1 MSQKIGQAE
10 PEYSLGEEIVNA
22 VSHGIGAGLAVAG
35 LILLVLKA
43 QTTLATVS
51 VCLYSACA
59 IILFTVSCVY
69 HALSP
74 QLKRGKHILRTID
87 HCNVL
92 NMVAGTYFPICL
104 SLLGDP
110 LGWTLFAVVLALTI
124 PAVVLNAIDV
134 NKYQVVSAFHSLIL
148 GWGILFFLGPIRAHC
163 PDIAVNY
170 LFLGGG
176 ALYTIG
182 AVLYGIGSQ
191 KKWFHSIFHIFV
203 LAGAILHWFFIY
215 FYCI

>member
-1 MSQKIGQAE
+1 MSQKPGQIE

-22 VSHGIGAGLAVAG
+22 VSHGIGAGLAIAG
-35 LILLVLKA
+35 LILLVLKS
-43 QTTLATVS
+43 TTPLAVVS
-51 VCLYSACA
+51 SCLYSAFS

-74 QLKRGKHILRTID
+74 NLRGKHILRTID

-92 NMVAGTYFPICL
+92 NMVAGTYIPICL
-104 SLLGDP
+104 SLLGGS
-110 LGWTLFAVVLALTI
+110 LGWTLFSIVVALTI
-124 PAVVLNAIDV
+124 PAVVLNAMDV
-134 NKYQVVSAFHSLIL
+134 NKYQVVSVFHSIIL
-148 GWGILFFLGPIRAHC
+148 GWGILFFLPALRAAVPGPGLYIF
-163 PDIAVNY
+163 
-170 LFLGGG
+170 LLGGG

-203 LAGAILHWFFIY
+203 LAGAILHFFFIY
-215 FYCI
+215 LYCI